1 MATIVRPDAAQESIS
16 AKTIQLPCHTF
27 ICDAN
32 GYGKLGS

>member
-1 MATIVRPDAAQESIS
+1 MATLGRPDAAQESIS
-16 AKTIQLPCHTF
+16 AKTIKLPGHTF